1 MRKPSRRAADRP
13 YLSETL
19 VRAALDGLRQAA
31 PLGDHALAGFVVVQ
45 RRLHAP
51 EAVRGPAATD
61 HAIAQALVER
71 IVAGL
76 DALRALE
83 GLPPIAAVGGRRA
96 EVEAALREDFRR
108 GNAELEAWSALYHRY
123 VRVDLDLQM
132 QAFAALVGQDLRTL
146 RRRLAH
152 GVARLTAQLIADER
166 EARARQAALRMR
178 LALPAAAPPDLV
190 GIEAVEASAWS
201 ALAGERG
208 AVALHGAGGIGK
220 TALARRLA
228 LRLIDEGRIDDL
240 AWLPALLSPVTANAI
255 VSRLLEA
262 LGLAGAHP
270 DPATRPSALRAH
282 AAAYRLLVVLD
293 SAEALMEDAPTLTAL
308 LDALSEARVLI
319 TSRVAPP
326 AASGVHVVA
335 LGELDERA
343 AWALM
348 EREAGLYVG
357 AVETGETVAA
367 RRAAQFARVWET
379 VGGNPLA
386 LRVAAAHLRLF
397 AADRVAGRVGALPVG
412 LPAGEVALFDALYR
426 AAWDALDADA
436 RRVWLALLVFP
447 QADAAD
453 LDAALAMPPDALDAA
468 LTTVARRALVDVQPG
483 ARPAYTLLRLT
494 RAFLESRLDADPT
507 ASAWVRACAQR
518 VAGQLIAAEPAPA
531 GPGAPA
537 EPIFE
542 RGAHL
547 VAHAA
552 RFGLEGPV
560 VVDLAALVHE
570 RAVALGCWADW
581 APALHAALN
590 LARGAGEQ
598 AALRVRLAEA
608 TRHLGDLDGAVRLLL
623 EAVHLATEAGRR
635 DLEAIALVEL
645 AAVYRLA
652 DLAGAEPTARRAL
665 QAAEAA
671 DDPASVSRAL
681 AELAQLNLDAG
692 RPDQALALLGR
703 GAAPAAGR
711 ERWQALAGDAYLEQ
725 GRLEEALEAH
735 RRALALARERGHRV
749 NMARALVN
757 LGRVQLAAGDLDAAE
772 TSFENALAI
781 MDQTHD
787 ALGQARARANL
798 AVLYARQGRHAE
810 AIDLL
815 RAVLDEQ
822 ERAGDWQGISLSR
835 RNLADLHLQAAE
847 LALKRGHEQ
856 AARRHLAAVE
866 ALRAS
871 GRTASAQPRAPVQ

>member
-108 GNAELEAWSALYHRY
+108 SNAELEAWSALYHRY

-132 QAFAALVGQDLRTL
+132 QAFA
-146 RRRLAH
+146 
-152 GVARLTAQLIADER
+152 
-166 EARARQAALRMR
+166 ARARQAALRMR

-240 AWLPALLSPVTANAI
+240 AWLPALLSPVMANAI

-518 VAGQLIAAEPAPA
+518 VAGQLIAA

-623 EAVHLATEAGRR
+623 EAVYLATEAGRR

-757 LGRVQLAAGDLDAAE
+757 LGRVQLAVGDLDAAE